1 MVSMRKLVIFTAF
14 LLGLLLI
21 VGSSGNFRAYTS
33 QRSAEF
39 KVVNGSN
46 SYVAYRCLSDPVPV
60 NASSG
65 VEFTAITVENL
76 MDKLITVHVVGDYS
90 SLPDGL
96 NGSVD
101 GSTYTLEPG
110 ESISIG
116 GSFSTGDEV
125 ASGTYGVPLTVYAQ
139 WDGGSAE
146 LRDCSMYAKVE
157 QPTYVLKK
165 AIVGGVYNYTVGE
178 LYSITL
184 QLNFTNNG
192 PDGDFVIKDV
202 IPNPGWRAVYL
213 VGLPQPSSGNA
224 DMLIGVGHC
233 GCAGWVIVWHVH
245 VAHGET
251 VTLNIPM
258 DVVFFCNGNYVLNCG
273 AHLYRCGTH
282 SKTHVVSNGITV
294 HVTGGRWP

>member
-1 MVSMRKLVIFTAF
+1 MVSMRKVMIFTAF

-21 VGSSGNFRAYTS
+21 MGSSGNFRAYTS

-39 KVVNGSN
+39 TVVNGSN
-46 SYVAYRCLSDPVPV
+46 SYVAYRCLSEPVPV

-65 VEFTAITVENL
+65 VDFTAIIVENL

-90 SLPDGL
+90 NLPDGL

-101 GSTYTLEPG
+101 SSTYTLEPG
-110 ESISIG
+110 ESVSIG

-125 ASGTYGVPLTVYAQ
+125 TSGTYGVPLTVYAQ
-139 WDGGSAE
+139 WEGGSAE

-165 AIVGGVYNYTVGE
+165 GIVGGVYEYTVGE
-178 LYSITL
+178 WYTITL

-202 IPNPGWRAVYL
+202 IPNPGWRAFYL
-213 VGLPQPSSGNA
+213 VGPPQPSSGNA
-224 DMLIGVGHC
+224 DMFISAGHC
-233 GCAGWVIVWHVH
+233 GCAGWLIVWHVH

-258 DVVFFCNGNYVLNCG
+258 EAVFFCSGNYILNCG
-273 AHLYRCGTH
+273 AHLCG
-282 SKTHVVSNGITV
+282 THVVSNRITV
-294 HVTGGRWP
+294 HVAGGR